1 MQSLLTR
8 AKKNIILRRIHAN
21 KLSIGLEK
29 SRDRFFKSNNKTT
42 NSGLETKTA
51 VSRTT
56 HVYLALSNDL
66 TVRNLYTK
74 LEMPTFTRFMRVI
87 RAVIFKSIGGLITSF
102 GGGLSSHG

>member
-1 MQSLLTR
+1 MLTNYRSVSKR
-8 AKKNIILRRIHAN
+8 A
-21 KLSIGLEK
+21 ETDF
-29 SRDRFFKSNNKTT
+29 SRAIKTT